1 MYKKDWLTQ
10 FQSSSNMWYR
20 LCFNLIVHISRYQSQ
35 FNYIEPFTHVI
46 LRNSVSI
53 QKVISRSKTSK
64 SEQRQFFYLLFLK
77 IVTNDLAFRV
87 MKMHNFNKK
96 KKKTFHRLSVEF
108 ELEQISKQQRVV
120 AKRTVAVIWTI
131 GERQYS
137 TYTGWDANFD
147 SRWMKLIYRCFL
159 AGKSGKRR

>member
-1 MYKKDWLTQ
+1 
-10 FQSSSNMWYR
+10 MWYR

-120 AKRTVAVIWTI
+120 AKRTVAVI
-131 GERQYS
+131 
-137 TYTGWDANFD
+137 
-147 SRWMKLIYRCFL
+147 
-159 AGKSGKRR
+159 